1 MCQFRGREMEFKQLA
16 FDMFAKFATDLKDDG
31 AIETR
36 PSIEGRAM
44 LMVLAP
50 LKSDT
55 LAKAAADKA
64 AQQPKAAVAKKP
76 VPETPVAAPEAA
88 AAPAAP
94 APVAAAKPVAAA
106 ASE

>member
-1 MCQFRGREMEFKQLA
+1 VKLLCQFRGREMEFKQLA

-44 LMVLAP
+44 MMILAP

-55 LAKAAADKA
+55 LAKAAAEKA
-64 AQQPKAAVAKKP
+64 AQQPKAALAKKP
-76 VPETPVAAPEAA
+76 VLDTPAAAPEAA
-88 AAPAAP
+88 AAPA
-94 APVAAAKPVAAA
+94 PVAAAEPVAAA